1 MAEQKAKTNTDTEPV
16 KTKRTYSKEQLG
28 KSKHFR
34 DRKGILNVL
43 LKSDKKYTFE
53 EAEDMISKFMK
64 GQVK

>member
-1 MAEQKAKTNTDTEPV
+1 MAEQKAKTNADTERV
-16 KTKRTYSKEQLG
+16 KTKRTDSKEQLV
-28 KSKHFR
+28 KSKHLR
-34 DRKGILNVL
+34 DRKDILNVL